1 MPIIKVHREV
11 CKGCELCNYA
21 CPQQI
26 IGMSKE
32 LNKKGY
38 FFALVKDPGRCIGC
52 CMCAIT
58 CPDVAIEVGVRGT
71 RYMLF
76 EY

>member
-1 MPIIKVHREV
+1 MPIIKVHKDQ

-26 IGMSKE
+26 IGMSEK

-38 FFALVKDPGRCIGC
+38 FYAVLKDPGRCIGC
-52 CMCAIT
+52 CLCAIT
-58 CPDVAIEVGVRGT
+58 CPDWAIEVAVQGT
-71 RYMLF
+71 RYALF
-76 EY
+76 GY